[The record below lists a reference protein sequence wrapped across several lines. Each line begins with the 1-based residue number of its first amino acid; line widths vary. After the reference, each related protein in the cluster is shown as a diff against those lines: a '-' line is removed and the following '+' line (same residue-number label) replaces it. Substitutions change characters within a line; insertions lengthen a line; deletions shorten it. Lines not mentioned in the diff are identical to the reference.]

1 VKNFKNSPIFR
12 YIYTFKIMMEYNTER
27 PKMIIPEYG
36 RNVQSMIDYCCELK
50 DREERNLCAKAI
62 IQVMG
67 QLNPHLRDV
76 ADFTHKL
83 WDHLFIISEFR
94 LDVDSPYP
102 RPKPET
108 FKEKPARLTYP
119 VGKIKFKHYGKTI
132 EAIIKKAKAL
142 KDGPEKDEL
151 TRLIANHLKKSYI
164 NWNKDSITD
173 DVIFKNLTDLSDGEL
188 KLDESVAL
196 SSHQELVRTNNS
208 GGGSSNNKPRHKFQ
222 NNKHKKH
229 FHKHNKKH

>member
-1 VKNFKNSPIFR
+1 
-12 YIYTFKIMMEYNTER
+12 MEYNTER

-36 RNVQSMIDYCCELK
+36 RNVQSMIDYCCSIES
-50 DREERNLCAKAI
+50 REERNVCAKAI

-83 WDHLFIISEFR
+83 WDHLFIISGFR

-102 RPKPET
+102 KPSPET

-119 VGKIKFKHYGKTI
+119 QSKIRYKHYGKTI
-132 EAIIKKAKAL
+132 EGIIKKAKAL
-142 KDGPEKDEL
+142 KDGAEKDEL

-164 NWNKDSITD
+164 NWNKDAITD
-173 DVIFKNLTDLSDGEL
+173 DVIFKNLVELSDGGL
-188 KLDESVAL
+188 KMDESAVL
-196 SSHQELVRTNNS
+196 SSHQDLIRSNNT
-208 GGGSSNNKPRHKFQ
+208 SNTNKPRHKFQ
-222 NNKHKKH
+222 GGKHKHGKH
-229 FHKHNKKH
+229 HHKRKH

>member
-1 VKNFKNSPIFR
+1 MTLKEQLFHINL
-12 YIYTFKIMMEYNTER
+12 TMEYNTER

-36 RNVQSMIDYCCELK
+36 RNVQSMIDYCCTLK

-102 RPKPET
+102 QPKPET

-119 VGKIKFKHYGKTI
+119 SGKIKFKHYGKTI

-188 KLDESVAL
+188 KIDESVAL
-196 SSHQELVRTNNS
+196 SSHQDLVRSNNS
-208 GGGSSNNKPRHKFQ
+208 GGGGSNKPRHKFQ

>member
-1 VKNFKNSPIFR
+1 
-12 YIYTFKIMMEYNTER
+12 MEYNTER

-36 RNVQSMIDYCCELK
+36 RNVQSMIDYCCTIK
-50 DREERNLCAKAI
+50 NRDERNLCAKAI

-83 WDHLFIISEFR
+83 WDHLFIISGFK

-102 RPKPET
+102 KPSPET

-119 VGKIKFKHYGKTI
+119 QSKIRYKHYGKTI
-132 EAIIKKAKAL
+132 EGIIKKAKAL

-164 NWNKDSITD
+164 NWNKDAITD
-173 DVIFKNLTDLSDGEL
+173 DVIFKNLSELSEGGL
-188 KLDESVAL
+188 KMDESAVL
-196 SSHQELVRTNNS
+196 SSHQDLVRSNNN
-208 GGGSSNNKPRHKFQ
+208 NNKPRHKFQ
-222 NNKHKKH
+222 GGKHKHGKH
-229 FHKHNKKH
+229 HHKRKH

>member
-1 VKNFKNSPIFR
+1 
-12 YIYTFKIMMEYNTER
+12 MEYNTER

-36 RNVQSMIDYCCELK
+36 RNVQSMIDYCCTLK
-50 DREERNLCAKAI
+50 EREERNLCAKAI

-102 RPKPET
+102 KPTPET

-119 VGKIKFKHYGKTI
+119 VGKIKYKHYGKTI
-132 EAIIKKAKAL
+132 EAIIKKAKVL

-188 KLDESVAL
+188 KIDETVAL
-196 SSHQELVRTNNS
+196 SSHSELVRNNTAS
-208 GGGSSNNKPRHKFQ
+208 TNKPRHKFQ
-222 NNKHKKH
+222 NNKHKH
-229 FHKHNKKH
+229 GKHNHKRKH

>member
-1 VKNFKNSPIFR
+1 MNDA
-12 YIYTFKIMMEYNTER
+12 MEYNTDR

-36 RNVQSMIDYCCELK
+36 RNVQSMIAHCATLK
-50 DREERNLCAKAI
+50 DRDERNLCAKAI

-67 QLNPHLRDV
+67 ALNPHLRDV

-83 WDHLFIISEFR
+83 WDHLFIISEFK

-102 RPKPET
+102 KPKPET

-119 VGKIKFKHYGKTI
+119 SGKIRFKHYGKTI

-151 TRLIANHLKKSYI
+151 TRLIANHLKKSYL
-164 NWNKDSITD
+164 NWNKDAITD
-173 DVIFKNLTDLSDGEL
+173 DVIFKNLNDLSEGQL
-188 KLDESVAL
+188 KIDESVAL
-196 SSHQELVRTNNS
+196 SSHQELVRNNNTGTS
-208 GGGSSNNKPRHKFQ
+208 NKPRHKFQ

-229 FHKHNKKH
+229 FHKHKKH

>member
-1 VKNFKNSPIFR
+1 
-12 YIYTFKIMMEYNTER
+12 MEYNTER

-36 RNVQSMIDYCCELK
+36 RNVQSMIDYCCTLK

-119 VGKIKFKHYGKTI
+119 IGKIKFKHYGKTI

-188 KLDESVAL
+188 KIDESVAL
-196 SSHQELVRTNNS
+196 SSHQELVRSNNS
-208 GGGSSNNKPRHKFQ
+208 GGSSNKPRHKFQ

>member
-1 VKNFKNSPIFR
+1 
-12 YIYTFKIMMEYNTER
+12 MEYNTER

-36 RNVQSMIDYCCELK
+36 RNVQSMIDYCCTLK

-119 VGKIKFKHYGKTI
+119 IGKIKFKHYGKTI

-196 SSHQELVRTNNS
+196 SSHSELVRTNNS
-208 GGGSSNNKPRHKFQ
+208 GGSGGSNKPRHKFQ

>member
-1 VKNFKNSPIFR
+1 
-12 YIYTFKIMMEYNTER
+12 MEYNTER

-36 RNVQSMIDYCCELK
+36 RNVQSMIEYCCSLK

-67 QLNPHLRDV
+67 ALNPHLRDV

-83 WDHLFIISEFR
+83 WDHLFIISEFK

-119 VGKIKFKHYGKTI
+119 AGKIRFKHYGKTI

-196 SSHQELVRTNNS
+196 SSHSELVKSTNS
-208 GGGSSNNKPRHKFQ
+208 GDRSGSNKPRHKFQ

-229 FHKHNKKH
+229 FHKHKKH

>member
-1 VKNFKNSPIFR
+1 
-12 YIYTFKIMMEYNTER
+12 MEYNTER

-36 RNVQSMIDYCCELK
+36 RNVQSMIDYCCTLK
-50 DREERNLCAKAI
+50 EREERNLCAKAI

-83 WDHLFIISEFR
+83 WDHLFIISEFK

-102 RPKPET
+102 KPTPET

-119 VGKIKFKHYGKTI
+119 SGKIKFKHYGKTI
-132 EAIIKKAKAL
+132 EAIIKKAKVL

-164 NWNKDSITD
+164 NWNKHSITD
-173 DVIFKNLTDLSDGEL
+173 DVIFKNLTDLSDGGL
-188 KLDESVAL
+188 KIDETVPL
-196 SSHQELVRTNNS
+196 STHQELVKNNI
-208 GGGSSNNKPRHKFQ
+208 GGSNNKPRHKFQ
-222 NNKHKKH
+222 NNKHKH
-229 FHKHNKKH
+229 GKHNHKRKH